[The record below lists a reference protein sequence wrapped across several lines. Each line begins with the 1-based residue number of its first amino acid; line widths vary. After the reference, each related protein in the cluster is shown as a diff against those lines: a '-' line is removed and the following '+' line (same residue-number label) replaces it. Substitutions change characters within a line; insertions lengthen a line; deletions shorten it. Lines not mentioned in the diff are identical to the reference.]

1 MAPQRG
7 MRVAGYVLA
16 LLITA
21 VPIGQ
26 AHGQSIPD
34 EPALTFSRAES
45 LGLSPAKTAE
55 LKQKL
60 ESADYAAAE
69 KLLLTEIDQD
79 PHSLHAATL
88 LSFIGGVFYLN
99 HDYFHAA
106 VAWNKSQAI
115 APLPTALKFSLAMT
129 YIRMDRADWARD
141 VLADLARESPQDAIY
156 PYWLGRLD
164 YDAHIYSDAVAHF
177 KRAIAL
183 APGMARA
190 YDNLGLCY
198 YQQNQN
204 ALAVESYQKAI
215 DLDRSTPHPSAW
227 PYLNL
232 AVTLRLLDRPREA
245 EANLREAVRLD
256 PKFAQAHFQLGNVL
270 EQMGESRAAIGE
282 FRAAASSD
290 PGFAEPHFALA
301 RIYRKLGD
309 ESAAGEEVKI
319 YLRLHNLSA
328 TTSSTPQKP
337 LP

>member
-7 MRVAGYVLA
+7 MLVAGYVLA
-16 LLITA
+16 FLIA
-21 VPIGQ
+21 ELPIGKTP
-26 AHGQSIPD
+26 GQSIPD
-34 EPALTFSRAES
+34 EPTLTFSRAES
-45 LGLSPAKTAE
+45 LGLSAAKTSE

-60 ESADYAAAE
+60 ESADYTAAE
-69 KLLLTEIDQD
+69 RLLLTEIDQD

-88 LSFIGGVFYLN
+88 LAFIGGVFYLN

-115 APLPTALKFSLAMT
+115 APLPVALKFSLAMT
-129 YIRMDRADWARD
+129 YIRMDRADWARE
-141 VLADLARESPQDAIY
+141 VLAGLAEESPQDAIY

-164 YDAHIYSDAVAHF
+164 YASHSYADAVTHF

-204 ALAVESYQKAI
+204 TLAVKSYQKAI
-215 DLDRSTPHPSAW
+215 DLDRSNPHPSAW

-232 AVTLRLLDRPREA
+232 AVTLQLLNLPREA
-245 EANLREAVRLD
+245 EADLREAIRLD
-256 PKFAQAHFQLGNVL
+256 PEFAQAHFQLGNVL
-270 EQMGESRAAIGE
+270 EHMDEPRAAIDE
-282 FRAAASSD
+282 FRAAANFD
-290 PGFAEPHFALA
+290 AGYAEPHFALA

-309 ESAAGEEVKI
+309 ESAARKEVKI

-328 TTSSTPQKP
+328 TSSSTPQNP